1 MVFKAVRDPAY
12 LYLLLALPILLLV
25 FYDWLSSTGDL
36 SAFPA
41 MRLCLADRLERGVLP
56 YSGFF
61 SLDSPLTLY
70 LGALPAI
77 ASKFFIA
84 LGLPLTV
91 VGSFKF
97 LLGFLICFSLSACI
111 SIVYGARK
119 LEGELPNL
127 QSERREGTSLSATT
141 AALAPAFLLSQY
153 LVRFQ
158 WGDGQHLFLLFFCP
172 YLFLR
177 WLSMAGIRY
186 SGLLSFSTAFFAGLA
201 SGLDIVFLPIVLVHE
216 VLVCW
221 RAKKVGFDSACWG
234 LIGGFLISLA
244 LVVFLPEASR
254 ERFLQFILPL
264 RVFKLGLFD
273 DAMSHVSCAPDLRYQ
288 LIFFAVSMFVGL
300 LSLRKNILLAPFMYL
315 ACAGLI
321 IYASEMRALSSG
333 LVITL
338 FASSMTLILSSFTY
352 VRILL
357 NRPMAMTVISVILLF
372 VSGSLFISFRR
383 AIDDSLSLPVVL
395 RRNTDPDLAEV
406 LNNETKP
413 GQEVLIVSHFPEA
426 AYPNLL
432 YYDRKQSGYLT
443 YGEPLH
449 LLLSLR
455 TNEPTR
461 AFAEN
466 GVKFLAE
473 MIRKDLE
480 SDKIKLMLIHL
491 NHEVEDMKTMGLA
504 YFLDVKYTE
513 FGKAYYYTRNRAP
526 KESNGLR
533 LPFLIYKLDEKQDE
547 VRR

>member
-1 MVFKAVRDPAY
+1 MVFKAVRDAVS

-41 MRLCLADRLERGVLP
+41 MRLCLAARLERGVLP

-61 SLDSPLTLY
+61 TLDSPLTLY
-70 LGALPAI
+70 LGALPAL
-77 ASKFFIA
+77 ASKLFIA
-84 LGLPLTV
+84 IGLPLTV
-91 VGSFKF
+91 VSSFKV
-97 LLGFLICFSLSACI
+97 LLGLLICFSLSACI

-119 LEGELPNL
+119 LEGELPNP
-127 QSERREGTSLSATT
+127 QGDGTALSATC

-172 YLFLR
+172 YIFLR
-177 WLSMAGIRY
+177 WLSIAGIRY
-186 SGLLSFSTAFFAGLA
+186 SGLLSFSTAFFAGFA
-201 SGLDIVFLPIVLVHE
+201 AGLDIVFLPIVLVHE
-216 VLVCW
+216 ILVCW
-221 RAKKVGFDSACWG
+221 RAKHVGFDSACWG
-234 LIGGFLISLA
+234 LFGGILISLA
-244 LVVFLPEASR
+244 LIVFLPEASR

-273 DAMSHVSCAPDLRYQ
+273 DAMSNVSCAPDLRYQ
-288 LIFFAVSMFVGL
+288 LIFFAVSMFAGL
-300 LSLRKNILLAPFMYL
+300 LSLRKNILLTPFMYL

-321 IYASEMRALSSG
+321 LYAAEMRALSSG

-372 VSGSLFISFRR
+372 ASGSLFISFRR
-383 AIDDSLSLPVVL
+383 AIDDSLSLPAVL
-395 RRNTDPDLAEV
+395 RRNADPDLAEV

-413 GQEVLIVSHFPEA
+413 GQEVMIVSHFPEA

-461 AFAEN
+461 DFAEN

-473 MIRKDLE
+473 KIRKDLE

-533 LPFLIYKLDEKQDE
+533 LPFIIYRLDEKLDE
-547 VRR
+547 VSR